1 MWSLLIKC
9 RDPWQPK
16 VNAGLWTWLVLS
28 RWKGGSKFF
37 INISHSARKLKSLVG
52 DGKGKWDGACTL
64 PGVNIIFNSHPRQF
78 KLTVIVQ
85 PNLLV
90 KAKNWKSWILTQA
103 HPPVHFNVYIYCSI
117 TPSQKFT
124 PWLDW
129 KRQWGKGREA
139 RSAGAA
145 EQSSAW

>member
-28 RWKGGSKFF
+28 RREGGSKFF
-37 INISHSARKLKSLVG
+37 INISHSARKLKSLVR
-52 DGKGKWDGACTL
+52 DGEGKWVGACTL
-64 PGVNIIFNSHPRQF
+64 SEANIIFTWRSRQF
-78 KLTVIVQ
+78 ELTNTVR
-85 PNLLV
+85 PNSLLV
-90 KAKNWKSWILTQA
+90 KAKSWKSWILRQT
-103 HPPVHFNVYIYCSI
+103 HPSVHFKVYIYCS
-117 TPSQKFT
+117 PGQKFT

-129 KRQWGKGREA
+129 EGQQGKGREA
-139 RSAGAA
+139 KTARAA